1 MGELTLASG
10 GLECGLGR
18 RSRRAGLPLAGARA
32 AAVRGPGALI
42 QLPEAGPAAALLLAT
57 VLAHSV
63 VVAAVVTEDTAAY
76 PGDDTGMGCKDATQ
90 GSRAPCSAPDWA
102 LGWALGATRLITPS
116 SAPTLDHGLKAHLLR
131 LQESLLGDT

>member
-1 MGELTLASG
+1 MASG

-18 RSRRAGLPLAGARA
+18 RSRGAGLPLAGARA

-57 VLAHSV
+57 VLARGV
-63 VVAAVVTEDTAAY
+63 VVAAVVTEDAAAY

-102 LGWALGATRLITPS
+102 LGATWLITPS

-131 LQESLLGDT
+131 LQESHLGDT